1 MSLNSQLSGIQN
13 LDSKIKGKRR
23 GKKKKKE
30 EEENPNMLDGLK
42 LVSRPI
48 IPRAN

>member
-23 GKKKKKE
+23 GKKEKRRRK
-30 EEENPNMLDGLK
+30 
-42 LVSRPI
+42 S
-48 IPRAN
+48 